1 MSTRCFTPN
10 RKFRRR
16 LPRLLPVV
24 ALVTSARVYAD
35 LPEIEEPSRGEGD
48 GIIETLQNYG
58 FDIVMLIALLVIAAM
73 FVGTCYHAY
82 VAYSEIHT
90 GRKTWGEFGLTVAGG
105 AILLVVGIWLLTT
118 ATEIL

>member
-1 MSTRCFTPN
+1 MSTRRFIPD
-10 RKFRRR
+10 RKYRSWARWI
-16 LPRLLPVV
+16 PVV
-24 ALVTSARVYAD
+24 GLAASTSVYAD
-35 LPEIEEPSRGEGD
+35 LPEIEDPSRGPGD

-90 GRKTWGEFGLTVAGG
+90 GRKTWGEFGLTIAAG